1 MKGENENE
9 EQDKSVADRTFH
21 PPHMRVTQKNLT
33 TPPVHLPLDLDSMSS
48 NTKLEELH
56 LQVGT
61 LHENLPSL
69 FDHRHLE
76 ESKHC

>member
-1 MKGENENE
+1 MNSKTSPW
-9 EQDKSVADRTFH
+9 QIVRSILRT
-21 PPHMRVTQKNLT
+21 MRVTQKNLT